1 MVTRFQV
8 ITILNDNQD
17 KTQEVKKTAVNNFLA
32 SINTPEDERLKI
44 LDDLGSYVEF

>member
-17 KTQEVKKTAVNNFLA
+17 KDKEIKKTAVNNFLT
-32 SINTPEDERLKI
+32 SINTPEEEKQKI
-44 LDDLGSYVEF
+44 LDDLGSYSEY